1 MLSNCIKYSSSWVLI
16 VLFAMSCQSD
26 KAPISSK
33 TIAEVPAD
41 TSKMML
47 LEGAKDTAVSV
58 NKTDSV
64 VLVVDTPQIK
74 NIATAP
80 PISKVTVVDYDLP
93 ALAILDKLPDT
104 AWVDLEQLDSTLI
117 MDIRYATTNN
127 FMELQVYDCAKCYT
141 RAKTAKAVLKIQAAL
156 SQQGLGLKMFDCY
169 RPGPAQYKLWQ
180 KMPDK
185 RYVAP
190 PEKGSVHSRGGALD
204 LTIVVL
210 QTGQE
215 LEMGTPYDYF
225 GREAYWS
232 YTKHPENVNNNRK
245 LLRSTMEAYGFKITT
260 TEWWHYSYRR
270 AWYKLS
276 NMEWDCE

>member
-1 MLSNCIKYSSSWVLI
+1 
-16 VLFAMSCQSD
+16 MSCQSD
-26 KAPISSK
+26 KTTTALETLTEVSS
-33 TIAEVPAD
+33 D
-41 TSKMML
+41 TSKIEVGETMV
-47 LEGAKDTAVSV
+47 DTVVSPIR
-58 NKTDSV
+58 KTDRV
-64 VLVVDTPQIK
+64 FAFVDTPPIK
-74 NIATAP
+74 ITTTTIIKAP
-80 PISKVTVVDYDLP
+80 AASKVPLVEYDLP

-169 RPGPAQYKLWQ
+169 RPSPAQYKLWQ

-232 YTKHPENVNNNRK
+232 YTKHSENVNNNRK

-276 NMEWDCE
+276 SMEWDCE